1 MQQFLTIISN
11 AISILLYPLFI
22 PSYGIGLYMAAMHG
36 RTPQLPDTYIYVAI
50 IGTFVLTALIP
61 IILILILWKRGSIS
75 SLHIDNAKE
84 RTMPY
89 IYSVICFG
97 FWCYF
102 VGVTIQMPMV
112 WLLIAIGATVAL
124 LAVSIINRWWKI
136 SAHLTAMG
144 GFLGGLC
151 SLALYYSI
159 LPISLIIIVLMI
171 SLLLMYARL
180 YLKAHTPSQVVAGY
194 LLGIVLTFT
203 PNLILYYA

>member
-1 MQQFLTIISN
+1 MQQLLTILSH
-11 AISILLYPLFI
+11 AISILFYPLFI
-22 PSYGIGLYMAAMHG
+22 PTYGIGLYMAAMHD
-36 RTPQLPDTYIYVAI
+36 RIPQLPNTYMYVAI

-61 IILILILWKRGSIS
+61 IVLILILWKRGSIS
-75 SLHIDNAKE
+75 SLHIDNANE

-102 VGVTIQMPMV
+102 IGVTIHMPTV

-159 LPISLIIIVLMI
+159 LPISLIIIVLII

-180 YLKAHTPSQVVAGY
+180 YLKAHTSSQVVVGY
-194 LLGIVLTFT
+194 LLGLVLTFI